1 MLFRS
6 AKEIRTMQTLR
17 YGLLAGLGRLHY
29 RSHKFR
35 AGKGVPLAET
45 TSWGCPVKCKKV
57 EAKGHDHKK
66 P

>member
-1 MLFRS
+1 
-6 AKEIRTMQTLR
+6 MQTLR
-17 YGLLAGLGRLHY
+17 CGLLAGLGRLHY

-35 AGKGVPLAET
+35 AGKSVPLAET
-45 TSWGCPVKCKKV
+45 TSWGCPVKYKKV